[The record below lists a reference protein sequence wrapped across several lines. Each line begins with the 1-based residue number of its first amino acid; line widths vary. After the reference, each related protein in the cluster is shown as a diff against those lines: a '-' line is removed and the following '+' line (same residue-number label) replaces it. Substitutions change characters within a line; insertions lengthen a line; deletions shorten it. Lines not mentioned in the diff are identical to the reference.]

1 MFQFHMLF
9 IGSNQTPHIH
19 FMPIL
24 AIPVSLHE
32 ILNFLICKDP
42 VHMPVLGTGTGWG
55 SASPLLSSG
64 PSLHANMN
72 WIAGTNK
79 PHCAGNTLL
88 CCKIVAFDIVQFI
101 YIYILKQFFCINS
114 LLKLSSR
121 SIRVSNL
128 GGFIVKIFYSYNYF
142 QAFVMVYIIFT
153 LIIHF
158 SGIGHHVGH

>member
-24 AIPVSLHE
+24 PFQYPCMKFSISSFVR
-32 ILNFLICKDP
+32 ILC
-42 VHMPVLGTGTGWG
+42 TGWG